1 MIRINLCTYKLFIL
15 FEAKHMLK
23 LRLKRCGRKKQPFYR
38 IVVMKSASRRDG
50 YAIEELGFY
59 NPLNKRFK
67 IDKNRTILRLQQG
80 VQPTE
85 TLVNLLKKA
94 NILENSL

>member
-1 MIRINLCTYKLFIL
+1 
-15 FEAKHMLK
+15 MLK
-23 LRLKRCGRKKQPFYR
+23 LRLKRCGRKKQPFYK
-38 IVVMKSASRRDG
+38 IVVMNSASRRDG

-94 NILENSL
+94 SILKTSF